1 MKHNQNV
8 KPFWQNLVVESQQ
21 QPQNRCTFSLFLYPL
36 KVSHQNTYIAY
47 MNCSFSND
55 DDQFDDDQMVIN
67 FKFDSQIEKVRN
79 MSICYVSVTVTGIL
93 HYRYFTV
100 TGILSLLNLKVML

>member
-47 MNCSFSND
+47 MNCSFSK
-55 DDQFDDDQMVIN
+55 VIN